1 MTGLNDKFCDN
12 GTAIRDMAEERNT
25 LWRMASWQSEQISP
39 AGMAYG
45 HGATAHLHQPK
56 PDASV
61 VFQYTLKGVVHFKYK
76 GQNRDAPAGY
86 AYIFQSGEE
95 PRWTTVDDPE
105 YRCLWVNLSGAG
117 LVEHWQLIRDVH
129 GPAIA
134 LDLDGQV
141 IRACKKIISLR
152 ESGGDISAE
161 ALSIHAF
168 VMALYQHCEQGQIK
182 KLQPVQR
189 AIQHIIRYPFHSA
202 SLKQIAK
209 EHQVSREHLGRVFMQ
224 EMGMA
229 PATWLREERYRR
241 AKELLI
247 KTSIPIQEVA
257 YQVGFGSVDA
267 LARMLQEQESL
278 SPSSFRAQFAAKP
291 VLPEKT
297 SLQ

>member
-1 MTGLNDKFCDN
+1 MSGINDKFCDN
-12 GTAIRDMAEERNT
+12 ETAIRDIADERNT
-25 LWRMASWQSEQISP
+25 LWRMSSWQSEQISP
-39 AGMAYG
+39 AGVGYG
-45 HGATAHLHQPK
+45 HGAADHKHTPN
-56 PDASV
+56 PDKSV
-61 VFQYTLKGVVHFKYK
+61 VFQYTLKGVVHFNYK
-76 GQNRDAPAGY
+76 GEDRDAPAGY
-86 AYIFQSGEE
+86 AYVFPSGEE
-95 PRWTTVDDPE
+95 PRWTTVNDPE

-134 LDLDGQV
+134 LEEDGQV
-141 IRACKKIISLR
+141 MRACKKIISLR
-152 ESGGDISAE
+152 EAGADISAE

-189 AIQHIIRYPFHSA
+189 AMQHIIRYPFHSA
-202 SLKQIAK
+202 SLKQIAN

-247 KTSIPIQEVA
+247 DTSIPIQEVA

-267 LARMLQEQESL
+267 LARILQDQEGF
-278 SPSSFRAQFAAKP
+278 SPTAFRLKFGTKP
-291 VLPEKT
+291 ILP
-297 SLQ
+297 S